1 MQLSSQVQQA
11 LTYIG
16 SIEVNDNINPWEK
29 GRAFYEKFI
38 PLAGE
43 KEAVFKVE
51 DIRIQG
57 AADQIKLRIYR
68 PSGRDNLPVI
78 VYFHGGWF
86 NSGDLETHD
95 TPLRR
100 LSNLSMAVII
110 AVDYRLAPEHPFPAG
125 LNDGIIALEWLF
137 ENAAAINVNPHKV
150 SLAGDSAGG
159 ALVATLT
166 GKFATK
172 INCQLLI
179 YPVTDCSLETGSWE
193 MFKDGPLL
201 DAKSG
206 AQAWRWYLSNA
217 DDCSNSDAVPLL
229 QTSFCGLPPTFIAT
243 AEYDP
248 LRDEGIMYGEKL
260 KQNGVSITELTYDG
274 MIHGFFQMG
283 GVIDQSAALM
293 DDMVRFYTQHSA

>member
-1 MQLSSQVQQA
+1 MQLSSQAQQA

-16 SIEVNDNINPWEK
+16 SIEVADKTNPWEK
-29 GRAFYEKFI
+29 GRQFYEKFI

-43 KEAVFKVE
+43 KEAVFQIE
-51 DIRIQG
+51 DIKIQG
-57 AADQIKLRIYR
+57 ETDQIKLRIYR
-68 PSGRDNLPVI
+68 PSDQDNLPVI
-78 VYFHGGWF
+78 IYFHGGWF

-100 LSNLSMAVII
+100 LSNLSKAVII

-137 ENAAAINVNPHKV
+137 ENAASINVDPSKV
-150 SLAGDSAGG
+150 TLAGDSAGG
-159 ALVATLT
+159 SLVATLT

-172 INCQLLI
+172 IGCQLLI
-179 YPVTDCSLETGSWE
+179 YPVTDCSLETDSWK

-201 DAKSG
+201 DAESG
-206 AQAWRWYLSNA
+206 AQAWKWYLSKA
-217 DDCSNSDAVPLL
+217 DDFFNPDAVPLL
-229 QTSFCGLPPTFIAT
+229 QTSFCGWPPTFIAT

-248 LRDEGIMYGEKL
+248 LRDEGMMYGEKL
-260 KQNGVSITELTYDG
+260 KQNGVSVTQLTYGG

-283 GVIDQSAALM
+283 GVIDQSAVLM
-293 DDMVRFYTQHSA
+293 DDMVRFYTKYNV

>member
-16 SIEVNDNINPWEK
+16 SIEIEGKINPWEK
-29 GRAFYEKFI
+29 GREFYEKFI

-43 KEAVFKVE
+43 KEAVFKIE
-51 DIRIQG
+51 NIAIQG
-57 AADQIKLRIYR
+57 ETDQIKLRIYR
-68 PSGRDNLPVI
+68 PSEQDNLPVI

-100 LSNLSMAVII
+100 LSNLSKAIII

-125 LNDGIIALEWLF
+125 LNDGMIALEWLF
-137 ENAAAINVNPHKV
+137 ENAAAINVDPNKV

-159 ALVATLT
+159 ALVAALT
-166 GKFATK
+166 GKFAAK

-179 YPVTDCSLETGSWE
+179 YPVTDCSLTTGSWE

-206 AQAWRWYLSNA
+206 AQAWKWYLSNA
-217 DDCSNSDAVPLL
+217 NDSFNPDAVPLL
-229 QTSFCGLPPTFIAT
+229 QTRFCGLPPTFVAT

-248 LRDEGIMYGEKL
+248 LRDEGMMYGEKL
-260 KQNGVSITELTYDG
+260 KQNGVSVTELTYGG

-283 GVIDQSAALM
+283 GVIDQSDTLM
-293 DDMVRFYTQHSA
+293 GDMVKFFTQHSA

>member
-16 SIEVNDNINPWEK
+16 SIEVEDKINPWENA
-29 GRAFYEKFI
+29 REFYEKFI

-43 KEAVFKVE
+43 KEAVFQIE
-51 DIRIQG
+51 DIKIHG
-57 AADQIKLRIYR
+57 ETDQIKLRIYR
-68 PSGRDNLPVI
+68 PSGQDNLPVI

-100 LSNLSMAVII
+100 LSNLSKAVII

-137 ENAAAINVNPHKV
+137 ENAAAINVNPDKV
-150 SLAGDSAGG
+150 SIAGDSAGG

-179 YPVTDCSLETGSWE
+179 YPVTDCSLETGSWK

-206 AQAWRWYLSNA
+206 AQAWKWYLSKAEDSFNP
-217 DDCSNSDAVPLL
+217 DAVPLL

-248 LRDEGIMYGEKL
+248 LRDEGIIYGKKL
-260 KQNGVSITELTYDG
+260 KQNSVNITELTYGG

-283 GVIDQSAALM
+283 GVIDQSATLT
-293 DDMVRFYTQHSA
+293 DDMVKFFTQHSA